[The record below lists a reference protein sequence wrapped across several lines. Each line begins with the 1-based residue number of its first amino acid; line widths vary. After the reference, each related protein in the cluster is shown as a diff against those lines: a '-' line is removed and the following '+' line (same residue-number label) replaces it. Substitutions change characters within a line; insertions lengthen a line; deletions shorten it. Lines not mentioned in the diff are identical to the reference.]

1 MASQVSTGTLVAYL
15 AALASDTLKIG
26 LLKNTYSPN
35 PDHKFVSD
43 VNTHECGV
51 SGYTGGFG
59 GAGRKTLASKT
70 ITEDTTNN
78 RAVHD
83 AADPSTWTALASG
96 ETLRFAFVCKEVT
109 NDGASPLLAVLD
121 FGADKILNGG
131 DFSVALNSLGIS
143 YIQT

>member
-1 MASQVSTGTLVAYL
+1 MASQVSTGALVAYL
-15 AALASDTLKIG
+15 AALASDTIKIG
-26 LLKNTYSPN
+26 LLKNTYSIN

-70 ITEDTTNN
+70 ISEDTTNN
-78 RAVHD
+78 RAVFD
-83 AADPSTWTALASG
+83 AADPATWSALAAG
-96 ETLRFAFVCKEVT
+96 ETLRYAFVCKEVT

-121 FGADKILNGG
+121 FGADKPTNGS
-131 DFSVALNSLGIS
+131 DISIQINSLGIY
-143 YIQT
+143 YIQC